1 MGDQDSEPRGRCTRA
16 ARTRKFLS
24 TRRAEASGPAGRL
37 ISLLLPLAAW
47 TFLSLSCSGP
57 APKTG
62 APPATD
68 LVEIVSLDPT
78 IHLDIRYATSNNF
91 VGRPVYPEAR
101 AYLQRPAAEA
111 LVAAQRW
118 LKGRGYGIVVFDAY
132 RPLSVQKI
140 FWEITPPEKRM
151 FVADPAVGSH
161 HNRGCAADVGL
172 YDLKTGAEVEMPGGY
187 DETSE
192 RSFVV
197 YAGGTLEQRQARDL
211 LREAMER
218 DGYFFVYPEEW
229 WHYDY
234 KDWRDYPVLDV
245 AFSAIK
251 PPRKD

>member
-1 MGDQDSEPRGRCTRA
+1 MRA
-16 ARTRKFLS
+16 ARKKIFLS
-24 TRRAEASGPAGRL
+24 TKRAEALGRAGRL
-37 ISLLLPLAAW
+37 ISLLLPLAVL

-57 APKTG
+57 AQKTG
-62 APPATD
+62 APHKTD
-68 LVEIVSLDPT
+68 LMEIVTLDPT

-91 VGRPVYPEAR
+91 VGRPVYPEAK

-111 LVAAQRW
+111 LVAAHRW

-132 RPLSVQKI
+132 RPLSVTKI
-140 FWEITPPEKRM
+140 FWEITPPDHRM
-151 FVADPAVGSH
+151 FVADPAIGSL
-161 HNRGCAADVGL
+161 HNRGCAVDLTL
-172 YDLKTGAEVEMPGGY
+172 YDLKTGAEVDMPSDY
-187 DETSE
+187 DEMSE

-245 AFSAIK
+245 AFSSIK
-251 PPRKD
+251 PPRED